1 MFKKETADMAYYLR
15 TYFLGEWVALTML
28 EGIVNPDMQMSNLG
42 TRQGNP
48 LEFLFL
54 DYPNAKK
61 IAMPDDI
68 NEQEVRIFTEALYPL
83 LDDLSKD
90 FKDVSYLRA
99 GFIAR
104 GGILGNCLFDN
115 TWNNDY
121 SSFLFLDKQP
131 MEINKKFD
139 SEFIYE
145 DKIYF
150 DLIREWK
157 KQDFDRITI
166 KNFSRLEDF
175 STSEIRKNISR
186 WNMYYLDCLYFS
198 RVYVGLQMMGTLKP
212 GVETAL
218 QALYLN
224 WGYSS
229 RAFNRPHTAMGM
241 FCKCLGIKDLDRQVK
256 DFCHAGIN
264 DLSENGCLPKESIE
278 YIESIS
284 ELDVFSLQWILRDM
298 DRSI

>member
-1 MFKKETADMAYYLR
+1 MFKNETAVMAYYLK

-28 EGIVNPDMQMSNLG
+28 DGIVNPDMQMSNLG
-42 TRQGNP
+42 TRPGNP

-68 NEQEVRIFTEALYPL
+68 NEEEVRIFTEALYPL
-83 LDDLSKD
+83 LDDLNKD
-90 FKDVSYLRA
+90 FKNVSYLRA
-99 GFIAR
+99 GFLAR
-104 GGILGNCLFDN
+104 GGIWGNCLFDN

-139 SEFIYE
+139 SEYIYE

-157 KQDFDRITI
+157 KQDFDKITI

-175 STSEIRKNISR
+175 STSETRKNISH

-198 RVYVGLQMMGTLKP
+198 RVYVGLQMMGTLKA
-212 GVETAL
+212 GIETAL
-218 QALYLN
+218 QVLYLN
-224 WGYSS
+224 WGRASM
-229 RAFNRPHTAMGM
+229 AFNRPHTAMGM
-241 FCKCLGIKDLDRQVK
+241 FYKCLSIKDLDRQVK
-256 DFCHAGIN
+256 KFCYAGIH
-264 DLSENGCLPKESIE
+264 DISESGRLLKESIE
-278 YIESIS
+278 YIKSIS
-284 ELDVFSLQWILRDM
+284 ELDMFSLQWILRDM
-298 DRSI
+298 DRSV